1 MAQHLSA
8 AGFQAALRDK
18 DMPGLM
24 IVVLGGGGGGGVEVR
39 GDPRINNTVALVS
52 GFSNTEWKFSGF

>member
-24 IVVLGGGGGGGVEVR
+24 VVVFGGGGGGGR
-39 GDPRINNTVALVS
+39 GEGRWDPRRNDTVALVS
-52 GFSNTEWKFSGF
+52 GFSNTE